1 MYAITGITG
10 KVGGALA
17 RTPLAASQ
25 PVRSVMRDTTRG
37 QPWGECGW
45 EETRWIQRRL
55 NRLRRRE
62 SNCAQRSGESGNV
75 TLSVGVGSWLICID
89 PPTRIIGLSSPELP
103 MICSSLRSPIP
114 ESPDLKVN
122 EVVTNTSSNLHLLR
136 RDYMDE
142 PLASLKTDMKTSKR
156 LLGIRVT
163 GAELPA

>member
-17 RTPLAASQ
+17 RTLLAASQ
-25 PVRSVMRDTTRG
+25 PLRSVVRDTTRG

-55 NRLRRRE
+55 DRLRRRE

-89 PPTRIIGLSSPELP
+89 PPTRIVGLSRPELP
-103 MICSSLRSPIP
+103 MSCSSLRSLIP

-122 EVVTNTSSNLHLLR
+122 EVVTNAFSNLHLLR

-142 PLASLKTDMKTSKR
+142 PLASLKTDMKTAKR